1 MSVWKK
7 IREDMGVKWGFPM
20 QLSTEPQSIKK
31 PAVRGIS
38 LLIALTTIAMMI
50 TMVSDLIVTSSVNL
64 ELALSTRDQIRGE
77 YVAKSGF
84 NMALFL
90 ISGGYA
96 VDLKK
101 ASLPTPIGGPL
112 TDSAESTWQMLNDF
126 PPLGASM
133 VRMLKA
139 GHKDSGKKEK
149 KSKKEE
155 ERDKERGDDPFH
167 LGGML
172 AERTSAQMELFED
185 QFSIKITDE
194 AGKINLSNL
203 INERI
208 GKPTI
213 DHLIAL
219 FSCPAEKE
227 FLESKNL
234 QPQELAYRIFDFIK
248 MSTDDAPSPES
259 GLTSRND
266 SYKSQTP
273 PYSVKALPLDSVEEL
288 RLIKGWD
295 DDIHAVFAPYLTVY
309 PYLKKEATTE
319 SNKININ
326 TAPKELMSCLFPSV
340 LKSECYEKYV
350 LKRKK
355 LDENKSAVMS
365 GDLKT
370 TLKDLFCYTEEE
382 EKAAQ
387 AQSGEKTSL
396 TPDQWLTDKTTVLRV
411 VIETKTGNQNHTLVA
426 VLRRIA
432 PQDKEFM
439 RDKQDVKRSYEILS
453 FQLL

>member
-1 MSVWKK
+1 VSRWKK
-7 IREDMGVKWGFPM
+7 IKADMEVKWGFPM
-20 QLSTEPQSIKK
+20 QLSTDGSISQK
-31 PAVRGIS
+31 PENKGIS

-64 ELALSTRDQIRGE
+64 ELALNTRDQVRGE

-84 NMALFL
+84 NLALFL
-90 ISGGYA
+90 ITGGYA

-101 ASLPTPIGGPL
+101 ASLPPPIGGKL
-112 TDSAESTWQMLNDF
+112 TDSAASTWQMLNDF
-126 PPLGASM
+126 PPMGANM

-139 GHKDSGKKEK
+139 GGAHKKDKEKGKKEQ
-149 KSKKEE
+149 
-155 ERDKERGDDPFH
+155 ERDKERGEDPFH

-172 AERTSAQMELFED
+172 SEKTSAQMELFQD

-208 GKPTI
+208 GKPTL
-213 DHLIAL
+213 DRLVAL

-248 MSTDDAPSPES
+248 MSADDASSPES
-259 GLTSRND
+259 GLASRND
-266 SYKSQTP
+266 TYKEEKP
-273 PYSVKALPLDSVEEL
+273 PYTVKALPLDSVEEL
-288 RLIKGWD
+288 RLVKGWD
-295 DDIHAVFAPYLTVY
+295 DDIHSVFAPYLTVY
-309 PYLKKEATTE
+309 PYLKGEAVQE
-319 SNKININ
+319 SHKININ
-326 TAPKELMSCLFPSV
+326 TAPKELMSCLIPSV
-340 LKSECYEKYV
+340 LKNECYEKYMR
-350 LKRKK
+350 KRKE
-355 LDENKSAVMS
+355 LDDEKSPITS
-365 GDLKT
+365 GDLNA
-370 TLKDLFCYTEEE
+370 TLKDLFCYTEED
-382 EKAAQ
+382 EKS
-387 AQSGEKTSL
+387 AQSGEKSAD

-411 VIETKTGNQNHTLVA
+411 VIETKTGNQSHTLVA
-426 VLRRIA
+426 IVRRIP
-432 PQDKEFM
+432 PQDKGFM

>member
-1 MSVWKK
+1 MDGWKK
-7 IREDMGVKWGFPM
+7 RWAAMGVKWGFPM
-20 QLSTEPQSIKK
+20 QTPTGGNPDK
-31 PAVRGIS
+31 PGFSKGIS

-64 ELALSTRDQIRGE
+64 ELSLNSRDQIRGE

-84 NMALFL
+84 NLALFL
-90 ISGGYA
+90 ITGGYA

-101 ASLPTPIGGPL
+101 ASLPPPIGGKP
-112 TDSAESTWQMLNDF
+112 TDSAASTWQMLNDF
-126 PPLGASM
+126 PPLGANM

-139 GHKDSGKKEK
+139 GTKQEKDKKK
-149 KSKKEE
+149 K
-155 ERDKERGDDPFH
+155 DKDEIGDDPFH
-167 LGGML
+167 LGGFL
-172 AERTSAQMELFED
+172 AEKTADQMALFED

-203 INERI
+203 INVRI
-208 GKPTI
+208 GQSTL
-213 DHLIAL
+213 DRLVAL

-234 QPQELAYRIFDFIK
+234 QPQELAYRIFDFIR

-259 GLTSRND
+259 GLNSRSD
-266 SYKSQTP
+266 AYKEKVP

-288 RLIKGWD
+288 HLIKGWD

-309 PYLKKEATTE
+309 PYLRGEAVQE
-319 SNKININ
+319 IHKININ

-340 LKSECYEKYV
+340 LKNECYENYMR
-350 LKRKK
+350 KRKE
-355 LDENKSAVMS
+355 LDDNKSPITS
-365 GDLKT
+365 GDLNA

-382 EKAAQ
+382 AKA
-387 AQSGEKTSL
+387 AQSGEKAPI

-411 VIETKTGNQNHTLVA
+411 VVETKTGNQSHTLVA
-426 VLRRIA
+426 IVRRIA

-439 RDKQDVKRSYEILS
+439 RDKQEVKRAYEILS
-453 FQLL
+453 WQLL